1 MNDQPINSDLEK
13 WLKFCDED
21 LRAADATLK
30 DNVFS
35 AVCFHAQ
42 QAVEKAIKAVLLAKS
57 GKVPRDHSVLRLAE
71 MSDDKELFGLHKEEL
86 EFLDMFYVPTRYP
99 DALPGSLPEGLPNKE
114 DAEKA
119 VVSAKKVVEFIKKRL
134 NNSLNKIFI

>member
-1 MNDQPINSDLEK
+1 MNDQSISSDLGK

-35 AVCFHAQ
+35 AVCFHSQ
-42 QAVEKAIKAVLLAKS
+42 QAAEKAIKAILLAKS

-71 MSDDKELFGLHKEEL
+71 MSGDKELFELHKGEM

-119 VVSAKKVVEFIKKRL
+119 VFSAKKIVEFIKKRF
-134 NNSLNKIFI
+134 NSY

>member
-1 MNDQPINSDLEK
+1 MNDQSINSDLEK
-13 WLKFCDED
+13 WLKFCNED

-30 DNVFS
+30 DNVYS

-42 QAVEKAIKAVLLAKS
+42 QAAEKAIKAILLAKL

-71 MSDDKELFGLHKEEL
+71 MSGDKELFELHKEEL

-114 DAEKA
+114 DAGKA
-119 VVSAKKVVEFIKKRL
+119 AFSAKKVVEFIKRRL
-134 NNSLNKIFI
+134 GNHL

>member
-1 MNDQPINSDLEK
+1 MNDQSINPDLEK

-30 DNVFS
+30 DNIFS
-35 AVCFHAQ
+35 AVCFHSQ
-42 QAVEKAIKAVLLAKS
+42 QAVEKAIKAIVLAKL

-71 MSDDKELFGLHKEEL
+71 MSDDKELFELHKEEL
-86 EFLDMFYVPTRYP
+86 RFLDMFYVPTRYP
-99 DALPGSLPEGLPNKE
+99 DALPGSLPEGLPNEE

-119 VVSAKKVVEFIKKRL
+119 VVCAKKVVEFIKRRL
-134 NNSLNKIFI
+134 GNHL

>member
-1 MNDQPINSDLEK
+1 MNDQSINSDLEK

-35 AVCFHAQ
+35 AVCFHSQ
-42 QAVEKAIKAVLLAKS
+42 QAVEKAIKAIVLAKL

-71 MSDDKELFGLHKEEL
+71 MSGDKELFGLHKEEL
-86 EFLDMFYVPTRYP
+86 GFLDMFYVPTRYP
-99 DALPGSLPEGLPNKE
+99 DALPGSLPEGLPNEE

-119 VVSAKKVVEFIKKRL
+119 VVCAKKVVEFIKKRL
-134 NNSLNKIFI
+134 

>member
-1 MNDQPINSDLEK
+1 MSDQSINPDLEK

-21 LRAADATLK
+21 LRAADATFK

-42 QAVEKAIKAVLLAKS
+42 QAAEKAIKAIVLIKS
-57 GKVPRDHSVLRLAE
+57 GKVPRDHSLLRLAE
-71 MSDDKELFGLHKEEL
+71 MSGDKELFELHKEEL
-86 EFLDMFYVPTRYP
+86 GFLDMFYVPTRYP

-119 VVSAKKVVEFIKKRL
+119 VVYAKKVVEFIKKRL
-134 NNSLNKIFI
+134 